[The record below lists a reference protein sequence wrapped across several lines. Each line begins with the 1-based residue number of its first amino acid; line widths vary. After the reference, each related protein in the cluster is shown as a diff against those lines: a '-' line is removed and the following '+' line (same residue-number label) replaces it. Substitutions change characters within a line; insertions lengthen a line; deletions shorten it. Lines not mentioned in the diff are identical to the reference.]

1 MIFDR
6 GLLPAN
12 HRAPATHTEGV
23 EMIAHGKSRRADRS
37 RRIDIVRTRLSM
49 QILEDRI
56 TPDVSVNNNAGK
68 ARTK

>member
-1 MIFDR
+1 
-6 GLLPAN
+6 
-12 HRAPATHTEGV
+12 
-23 EMIAHGKSRRADRS
+23 MIAHGKSRRADRS

-56 TPDVSVNNNAGK
+56 TPDVSVNNNAGR